1 MATFA
6 YVYYWHGA
14 YDYLLYWAV
23 SQWLGVF
30 IEAMAA
36 KLLKTKTLQHLEV
49 SVELN
54 VLPLWIALSVANCSS
69 YRSSKRKPK
78 LSLFILKGHTDRT
91 RFGNATRIF
100 SFQKQIKPSTDK
112 NLDQIAKIAERFRI
126 FEKHRKKL
134 KLNVIGN

>member
-54 VLPLWIALSVANCSS
+54 VLPLWTALSVANCS
-69 YRSSKRKPK
+69 Y
-78 LSLFILKGHTDRT
+78 
-91 RFGNATRIF
+91 
-100 SFQKQIKPSTDK
+100 
-112 NLDQIAKIAERFRI
+112 
-126 FEKHRKKL
+126 
-134 KLNVIGN
+134 